1 MVCAPRRARLLASI
15 LGVALLSAL
24 ALSAVRSWRETTPPL
39 PPPPVIE
46 EPDAG
51 AAGDLKAPIGG
62 LIDNRSI
69 PPRSHLQAVQAFVI
83 GVPWADLQPVQSG
96 PIVEDNVIDQALR
109 EVRRRNA
116 ESPGLDLKIKL
127 RVFAGIHAPE
137 WAKRLGGKPLWVTN
151 PQNGDGGTVGRFWTD
166 EFGRAYEDLQVK
178 LAKAYDDEPEIREV
192 VISRCTT
199 VFAEPFIRNTGDRAT
214 GKALLAAGFT
224 LEADSRCHQEQ
235 IGAHKVWER
244 TRSVLSLNPY
254 QIVAPGMFGR
264 FRDADNSFTQQ
275 MMRYCR
281 AILGDR
287 CILQNNSLRYPPFET
302 YAAMYASMQQL
313 GPPLAFQT
321 ATREKIGELE
331 GALEWA
337 VRQGAS
343 SVEIFAR
350 YEDYPAEA
358 LAAFDHEL
366 KSNLSSAEPAGD
378 HIPR

>member
-15 LGVALLSAL
+15 FGVALLSGL
-24 ALSAVRSWRETTPPL
+24 ALSAVRSWRETP

-46 EPDAG
+46 EPDPR
-51 AAGDLKAPIGG
+51 AAEDLKDPIGG
-62 LIDNRSI
+62 LIDNRSM

-83 GVPWADLQPVQSG
+83 GVPWADLQPMQSG
-96 PIVEDNVIDQALR
+96 PIVENNVIDQALR
-109 EVRRRNA
+109 EIRRRNL

-178 LAKAYDDEPEIREV
+178 LANAYDDDPEIREV

-214 GKALLAAGFT
+214 GKALLEAGFT

-235 IGAHKVWER
+235 IGAHNVWER

-264 FRDADNSFTQQ
+264 FRDADNNFTQQ
-275 MMRYCR
+275 MMRHCR
-281 AILGDR
+281 AILGER

-302 YAAMYASMQQL
+302 YASMYAYMRQL
-313 GPPLAFQT
+313 GPPIAFQT

-350 YEDYPAEA
+350 YEEDYPAEA
-358 LAAFDHEL
+358 LVAFDQEL
-366 KSNLSSAEPAGD
+366 KSNLSLRRAADD
-378 HIPR
+378 HILR